1 MRLRLV
7 IALFAVLV
15 ACRTPG
21 RINRYRLD
29 GVVVRFDADTKL
41 ASIKHG
47 PITDETGNVW
57 MGAMTMQFPVP
68 APSDQERLVPG
79 ISISATVVSRSSPGQ
94 YWLEQVR
101 VVEPKE
107 PPKP

>member
-1 MRLRLV
+1 MRLRLL
-7 IALFAVLV
+7 IALLGVLA
-15 ACRTPG
+15 ACRAPG
-21 RINRYRLD
+21 TTTRYRLE
-29 GVVVRFDADTKL
+29 GVVVRFDADKKL

-47 PITDETGNVW
+47 PITDEAGNVW

-68 APSDQERLVPG
+68 AQPDHSSLIPG
-79 ISISATVVSRSSPGQ
+79 TAISATVVSRPSAGQ

-101 VVEPKE
+101 VAELKE